1 MKTKIYERNVTH
13 VDSDTGEIICNTA
26 GCTTILDNQKT
37 RDEKKRDK
45 YVKSHVLNFNKGE
58 SFVKM
63 FTEVVYK
70 LSFILT
76 PKEYMVAM
84 SLSNFVSYE
93 NNALVNGYGN
103 QQHFMNL
110 KEISEVLN
118 MDYSRASR
126 VVNSLIKK
134 GILGRFKTGNLMN
147 NKLSESYIA
156 NPYIYINGMNP
167 SLEVYE
173 YFNKSGWKE
182 FIEGSLVE

>member
-13 VDSDTGEIICNTA
+13 VDSDTGEIICSTT

-37 RDEKKRDK
+37 RDEKKRDE

-63 FTEVVYK
+63 FTDVVYK
-70 LSFILT
+70 LSFVLT

-84 SLSNFVSYE
+84 ALSNFVSYE

-118 MDYSRASR
+118 MDYSRTSR
-126 VVNSLIKK
+126 VINSLIKK
-134 GILGRFKTGNLMN
+134 GILGRFKTGNLMS
-147 NKLSESYIA
+147 NKFSESYIA
-156 NPYIYINGMNP
+156 NPYIYINGTNP